1 MFNKSFCSDILY
13 GIFTKAIRRMTYH
26 TPRCNAL
33 RLFVVLV
40 IAAAGCKQAATK
52 TPQPGSYTARYHET
66 ADPGAPLDFA
76 AVSAILSRVP
86 LDLNRATDTIRTD
99 RRKLIVY
106 CSLDTAAQNYINR
119 LMKQYHPRYGA
130 CAVLDSKTG
139 RVLALASYQEPG
151 TPDVGGRLFLRNVF
165 PAASIYKTITAAAAI
180 ETARYTADTRIPVTG
195 RSHTLYKS
203 QLRKNIISPK
213 DIAFEDAYAQ
223 SINPVFGRIGMYG
236 VGKKVFEE
244 YNERF
249 GFNEAIPFE
258 LPTDTSKVT
267 VPDDTTYE
275 MAQLASGYNR
285 ETSISPL
292 HGALIASAVAEG
304 GVMPCPRLV
313 DSIASL
319 DGQCLYRSVPEQ
331 WKTAISDGAAA
342 ELKTMM
348 GQVVDS
354 GTARRTFRLLKR
366 CNGAD
371 LLELGGKTGSIKVDS
386 LGNIEWFI
394 GFAVK
399 KGDPD
404 DHLAL
409 AVLTVHGGYVTVHA
423 HFIGAEI
430 FRKLLCPPGT
440 EPLRP
445 TYQKQARIARR
456 IRNPGAG

>member
-1 MFNKSFCSDILY
+1 MS
-13 GIFTKAIRRMTYH
+13 
-26 TPRCNAL
+26 
-33 RLFVVLV
+33 
-40 IAAAGCKQAATK
+40 
-52 TPQPGSYTARYHET
+52 
-66 ADPGAPLDFA
+66 
-76 AVSAILSRVP
+76 AV
-86 LDLNRATDTIRTD
+86 
-99 RRKLIVY
+99 
-106 CSLDTAAQNYINR
+106 
-119 LMKQYHPRYGA
+119 
-130 CAVLDSKTG
+130 
-139 RVLALASYQEPG
+139 
-151 TPDVGGRLFLRNVF
+151 RLFLRNVF

-180 ETARYTADTRIPVTG
+180 EISRYTADTRVPVTG

-203 QLRKNIISPK
+203 QLRKTINAPK
-213 DIAFEDAYAQ
+213 EIPFEDAYAQ

-236 VGKKVFEE
+236 VGKRVFEE

-249 GFNEAIPFE
+249 GFNAAIPFE

-285 ETSISPL
+285 KTSISPL

-313 DSIASL
+313 DSVASL
-319 DGQCLYRSVPEQ
+319 DGQCLYRSVPAQ
-331 WKTAISDGAAA
+331 WKAPMSDSAA
-342 ELKTMM
+342 EELKAMM
-348 GQVVDS
+348 RQVVDS

-399 KGDPD
+399 RNSPEG
-404 DHLAL
+404 HLAL
-409 AVLTVHGGYVTVHA
+409 AVVTVHGGYLTVHS
-423 HFIGAEI
+423 HLIGAEI

-440 EPLRP
+440 EPLHP
-445 TYQKQARIARR
+445 VAQRR
-456 IRNPGAG
+456 VRSAKRARNPGAG

>member
-1 MFNKSFCSDILY
+1 M
-13 GIFTKAIRRMTYH
+13 
-26 TPRCNAL
+26 
-33 RLFVVLV
+33 
-40 IAAAGCKQAATK
+40 
-52 TPQPGSYTARYHET
+52 
-66 ADPGAPLDFA
+66 LDFA
-76 AVSAILSRVP
+76 AVSAILARGPV
-86 LDLNRATDTIRTD
+86 DLACKTDTMPSD
-99 RRKLIVY
+99 RGKLIVY
-106 CSLDTAAQNYINR
+106 CSLDTGLQSFITR
-119 LMKQYHPRYGA
+119 LMNQYHPRFGA
-130 CAVLDSKTG
+130 CAVINSKTG
-139 RVLALASYQEPG
+139 RVLAFASHQEPG
-151 TPDVGGRLFLRNVF
+151 TPKVGGRLFLRNVF

-180 ETARYTADTRIPVTG
+180 ETARYTVDTKVPITG
-195 RSHTLYKS
+195 RSHTLYMS
-203 QLRKNIISPK
+203 QLRKNINSPK
-213 DIAFEDAYAQ
+213 EIPFEDAYAQ

-236 VGKKVFEE
+236 VGKKTFEE

-249 GFNEAIPFE
+249 GFNAAIPFE

-285 ETSISPL
+285 KTSISPL

-304 GVMPCPRLV
+304 GFMPCPRLV
-313 DSIASL
+313 DSIATL
-319 DGQCLYRSVPEQ
+319 GGECLYRSVPAA
-331 WKTAISDGAAA
+331 WKTPISDSTAA
-342 ELKTMM
+342 ELKAMM

-371 LLELGGKTGSIKVDS
+371 LLECGGKTGSIKVDS

-399 KGDPD
+399 KDDPD
-404 DHLAL
+404 GHLAL
-409 AVLTVHGGYVTVHA
+409 AVVTAHGGNLTVHS

-445 TYQKQARIARR
+445 APTGRVRSHRVHHPAKS
-456 IRNPGAG
+456 NS